1 MVAVRTMVA
10 ALLAVGGTSPCWG
23 QTTTDNAVRSAEDA
37 FGTIVG
43 DESLG
48 LYGTD
53 SVRGFS
59 PAVAGNNRIEGLYVD
74 LLAPPTGRIRSG
86 ITIRVGPAAQGYP
99 FPAPTGIVEYSMKG
113 RSTTRSLSTD
123 VYVDSY
129 DSYGYALNAELP
141 VSSLSLT
148 NALGFGASRISDGYG
163 GRGRSLT
170 YGGVSRA
177 ALSDQTEVA
186 AFLGG
191 RQTSGETAL
200 PIYVADGEGAFPRA
214 PRGPFLG
221 PDWATKSSYNS
232 LAGVMMR
239 SSRGGWTLRGGL
251 FRSET
256 GDSRSFQNLVVQ
268 NGPRGFQRLLIV
280 FPRARASSVSGE
292 ARLSRAFR
300 TGAFDQRITLMVRGR
315 SNGSRFGGEQDI
327 DLGAVASMATR
338 IVAPP
343 VPLAYGPQSSSAIR
357 QWTFGV
363 DYSVKVGERGEL
375 ALGVQRAAY
384 AQTLRPADAPG
395 SRLSEGIW
403 LPSISAGV
411 ALTDHLS
418 LYASVVRGLEDGGSA
433 PGFAANGNQVLPAF
447 RTRQWD
453 AGVRW
458 RPGAGTTVIL
468 GYFDIRKPYL
478 TFDAANVYRQIGDE
492 HHQGVEASVTA
503 QVGPRLVIV
512 AGGLVGAPRVEDIP
526 AAPGGIGA
534 RPVGQPDV
542 QLQLNADYSIPGIDG
557 LSVNA
562 GLSRYSSQA
571 ASVDNRIFIDGYTTM
586 DMGLRFRGRVGRT
599 PYTLRLTGSNIA
611 DAYRNLPVGDNV
623 YIPLGRRNIGLDLI
637 LDI

>member
-1 MVAVRTMVA
+1 MVGLRTIVA
-10 ALLAVGGTSPCWG
+10 AMLAIGGASPCWA

-86 ITIRVGPAAQGYP
+86 INIRVGPAAQGYT
-99 FPAPTGIVEYSMKG
+99 FPAPTGIVDYTMKG
-113 RSTTRSLSTD
+113 RSTTRSLSTA
-123 VYVDSY
+123 VFADSY
-129 DSYGYALNAELP
+129 DSYGYTLNAELP
-141 VSSLSLT
+141 VPSLSLT
-148 NALGFGASRISDGYG
+148 NALGFGASRISDGFG
-163 GRGRSLT
+163 GRARSLT

-177 ALSDQTEVA
+177 TLSGRTEVA

-191 RQTSGETAL
+191 RQTFGETPL
-200 PIYVADGEGAFPRA
+200 PIYAADGEGAFPRA

-232 LAGVMMR
+232 LAGAMVR
-239 SSRGGWTLRGGL
+239 SSWGEWTLRGGL

-256 GDSRSFQNLVVQ
+256 GDSRSFQNLVIQ
-268 NGPRGFQRLLIV
+268 SGPQTFERLLIA

-300 TGAFDQRITLMVRGR
+300 SGPLDHRITLMVRGR

-327 DLGAVASMATR
+327 DLGPVDSIATPV
-338 IVAPP
+338 VAPP
-343 VPLAYGPQSSSAIR
+343 VPLHYGPQSRSAIR
-357 QWTFGV
+357 QWTFGL
-363 DYSVKVGERGEL
+363 DYSVKVGNRGEL
-375 ALGVQRAAY
+375 ALGLQRASY
-384 AQTLRPADAPG
+384 AQTLRPADAPS
-395 SRLSEGIW
+395 SRLSEGLW
-403 LPSISAGV
+403 LPSISAG
-411 ALTDHLS
+411 LTLDDRLS
-418 LYASVVRGLEDGGSA
+418 VYASFVRGLEDGGSA

-458 RPGAGTTVIL
+458 KPMSSTTMIL

-492 HHQGVEASVTA
+492 HHRGWEASVTA
-503 QVGPRLVIV
+503 QLSPRLVVV

-526 AAPGGIGA
+526 GALGGIGP
-534 RPVGQPDV
+534 RPVGQSDV
-542 QLQLNADYSIPGIDG
+542 EVQANADYSIPGIDG

-562 GLSRYSSQA
+562 GLSRYSAQA
-571 ASVDNRIFIDGYTTM
+571 ASVDNRTFVKGYTTL
-586 DMGLRFRGRVGRT
+586 DLGLRFRGAIGRT
-599 PYTLRLTGSNIA
+599 PYTLRLTASNIA
-611 DAYRNLPVGDNV
+611 DSYRNLPVGDNV
-623 YIPLGRRNIGLDLI
+623 YIPLERRNIGLDLI